1 LTFQILS
8 TLVMHILFD
17 FWSNVDP
24 VRVVAEHLRW
34 SWADGKM
41 GGHSSGSDSDKEE
54 KKKKRRHSDSSSDSD
69 SDREAK
75 KSKKS
80 KKSKKASSAPIRLEP
95 CPTGLSGGAAPLR
108 NAVSRCTE
116 SPHTA

>member
-95 CPTGLSGGAAPLR
+95 APLR
-108 NAVSRCTE
+108 NAASRYTE